1 MVKSMVEN
9 LGALQKLDSPRKQRF
24 PDRFLED
31 ISRLVGFVTTEI
43 LFRQR
48 RDGKDSRVI
57 FNFHCSVFVFSFNS
71 IIIFF

>member
-1 MVKSMVEN
+1 MVKTMVEN

-24 PDRFLED
+24 PYRFLED

-43 LFRQR
+43 LFRQQ

-57 FNFHCSVFVFSFNS
+57 LNFHCSVFIFSFNS
-71 IIIFF
+71 TISF